1 LAGREKD
8 YIIFFWVG
16 LRARR
21 FLDSPGVSTIPF
33 QPVYPPSGEL
43 KEKTLYWDKAIETLK
58 GPELQGLQLK
68 RLRQTLAR
76 AARSPF
82 YGPRLQEAGV
92 SAGNLKSLEDIRRLP
107 VTTKDEL
114 RARGAEMLTVPLTDI
129 VRLHASSGTTGQAT
143 VIYYTRHDIATWAD
157 LVARSMYMAGL
168 RADDVFQNMM
178 GYGLFTGGLGFH
190 YGAERLG
197 ALTIPA
203 GAGNSARQLQL
214 MQQFGTTAVHIIPS
228 YALYLLNTF
237 AKSGLDPRDLPLR
250 LAFVGAEPHSED
262 MRRRIE
268 AAYAVK
274 AYNSYGLSEMNGP
287 GVAFECP
294 EQNGMHVWEDSFLLE
309 VVDPRTLEPVGPG
322 ELGELVFTNL
332 TREGMPLLRYRT
344 RDLTS
349 FEASPCPCGRSFR
362 RLARI
367 QGRSDDMLIIKGVNI
382 FPLQIDKVLMA
393 MPEVG
398 TQYLVELTRE
408 NFNDVMHVKVEV
420 QANFFQ
426 EDLNYLTRLQK
437 RITEALKSELL
448 VTPRV
453 ELVEPNTLPRSE
465 GKAQRVVDKRN

>member
-1 LAGREKD
+1 
-8 YIIFFWVG
+8 VG
-16 LRARR
+16 GQ
-21 FLDSPGVSTIPF
+21 PGDWPF
-33 QPVYPPSGEL
+33 CLCHFADPNQENKV
-43 KEKTLYWDKAIETLK
+43 YWDAAIETMNPAQRK
-58 GPELQGLQLK
+58 DLQLN
-68 RLRQTLAR
+68 RLNETLRR

-82 YGPRLQEAGV
+82 YGERLAQAGV
-92 SAGNLKSLEDIRRLP
+92 TAAGLTRLEDIRKIP
-107 VTTKDEL
+107 FTTKDDL
-114 RARGAEMLTVPLTDI
+114 RARGLDMLTVPLTEL

-143 VIYYTRHDIATWAD
+143 VIYYTRADIETWAD
-157 LVARSMYMAGL
+157 LVARCLYMTGL
-168 RADDVFQNMM
+168 RPGDVFQNMM
-178 GYGLFTGGLGFH
+178 GYGLFTGGLGLH

-203 GAGNSARQLQL
+203 GAGNSARQLQI
-214 MQQFGTTAVHIIPS
+214 MQQFGTTALHIIPS

-250 LAFVGAEPHSED
+250 LAYIGAEPHSED

-268 AAYAVK
+268 ETYGLK

-294 EQNGMHVWEDSFLLE
+294 EQNGMHVWEDAFLLE
-309 VVDPRTLEPVGPG
+309 VVHPQTLEPVAPG

-332 TREGMPLLRYRT
+332 TRQGMPLLRYRS
-344 RDLTS
+344 RDLAS
-349 FEASPCPCGRSFR
+349 FEAAPCPCGRSFK
-362 RLARI
+362 RLSRI
-367 QGRSDDMLIIKGVNI
+367 QGRSDDMLIVKGVNI
-382 FPLQIDKVLMA
+382 FPLQVDKVLMA

-420 QANFFQ
+420 QPNFFQ
-426 EDLNYLTRLQK
+426 EDLKYLKQLQK

-448 VTPRV
+448 MTPRV

-465 GKAQRVVDKRN
+465 GKAQRVVDKRQ